1 MDMAGHVAL
10 PAKIK
15 PDTKMTTIT
24 NAAEIA
30 VIYNKTTAHRGAYA
44 TCRVIDHGCQ
54 EWAEQCEIEGTPAKV
69 YYIFSEEE
77 AEVEDGDGSDMPWDV
92 EHVSKI
98 ELAEK
103 DEYGEFETL

>member
-30 VIYNKTTAHRGAYA
+30 ATYNKTTTHQNAYA
-44 TCRVIDHGCQ
+44 TCRNCHEGCQ
-54 EWAEQCEIEGTPAKV
+54 EWAEQCEIDGGVPVKV
-69 YYIFSEEE
+69 YYIFEE
-77 AEVEDGDGSDMPWDV
+77 AEAAVEDGSDMPWDV